1 MGFTTDLRR
10 GPPGPHCFH
19 LCVDM
24 QRMFAEQT
32 DWHLPWMAKV
42 RPVVLGVARRH
53 PERTIFTRFMP
64 AEHPGEGS
72 GLWRDYY
79 KRWAS
84 MTIECLGLDMTRL
97 VPELEALVPPGLV
110 VDKAH
115 YSPWDRP
122 ELPALLR
129 ERQADTLIVTGGET
143 DVCVIATILGA
154 VDRGFRVIVVMD
166 ALCSS
171 SDAAHDAALRIYK
184 DRFTEQIETV
194 TADTILREWV

>member
-1 MGFTTDLRR
+1 
-10 GPPGPHCFH
+10 
-19 LCVDM
+19 
-24 QRMFAEQT
+24 MFAEQT

-64 AEHPGEGS
+64 AEHPGDGV

-84 MTIECLGLDMTRL
+84 MTIESLGMDMTPL
-97 VPELEALVPPGLV
+97 VPELEALVPPGLI

-129 ERQADTLIVTGGET
+129 ERQADTLVITGGET

-171 SDAAHDAALRIYK
+171 SDEAHDAALRIYK

-194 TADTILREWV
+194 TAETILREWV